1 VPVRVTLG
9 NLSAAAGAD
18 INLKGLI
25 PTPIHRVISA
35 VILAGRTVN
44 ENGTA
49 TYDILSASSVTVT
62 LVDEYTIRL
71 GSAITTKDLLQL
83 VYVSKTEFVA
93 P

>member
-1 VPVRVTLG
+1 V
-9 NLSAAAGAD
+9 D
-18 INLKGLI
+18 
-25 PTPIHRVISA
+25 
-35 VILAGRTVN
+35 